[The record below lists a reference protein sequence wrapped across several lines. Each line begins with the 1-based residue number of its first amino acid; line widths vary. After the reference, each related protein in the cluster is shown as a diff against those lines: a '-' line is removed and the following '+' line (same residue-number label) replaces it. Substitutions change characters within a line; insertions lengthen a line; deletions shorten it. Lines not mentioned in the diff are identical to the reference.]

1 MRIMITEK
9 YKLMIVKSQNEENMM
24 IKYDQEDG
32 SITIEA
38 ESLELDILDL
48 TDI

>member
-1 MRIMITEK
+1 
-9 YKLMIVKSQNEENMM
+9 MIVKSENEENMM

-32 SITIEA
+32 AITIEA
-38 ESLELDILDL
+38 EFLELDILDL